1 GPQRELR
8 ARLTDR
14 LRGQNADRFA
24 EVHHVHRGE
33 VAAVAHA
40 AYTALGLAR
49 EHGADLH
56 RLDPR
61 ILDGLRGLFDDEL
74 ARFDQH
80 LGPAVLIELVRI
92 HHRSESTRLNSS
104 HVAISYAV
112 FCL

>member
-1 GPQRELR
+1 L
-8 ARLTDR
+8 
-14 LRGQNADRFA
+14 
-24 EVHHVHRGE
+24 HVPPPTAIFTLSLHDALPICE